1 MTEITRKRDGAK
13 LRIRFNAET
22 DEMCRRYLGAR
33 IRSAFFA
40 NGGKEA
46 RPYSSLNP
54 YGPLKG
60 GDGVTLGYFARFLA
74 NQPDVNWHGDLKAWS
89 PARWREA
96 FAGFVR

>member
-33 IRSAFFA
+33 IRSAFLA
-40 NGGKEA
+40 SGGREA
-46 RPYSSLNP
+46 RPYSSLEP
-54 YGPLKG
+54 
-60 GDGVTLGYFARFLA
+60 RFWR
-74 NQPDVNWHGDLKAWS
+74 PDS
-89 PARWREA
+89 WRKA